1 MEVISARRFIR
12 CWLPPALDQMLPPS
26 SQNQVCST
34 SRIFQT
40 NSCRLL
46 QRKAVNFRQIC
57 LWTRSCM
64 SLFII
69 WSGCNWYGFGAVFF
83 GCLSMIIHGGIS
95 VVRYLS
101 ILHPKHTRTGRFI
114 RNQSVAFLYALRKLK
129 TGSAENHLNFYLA
142 STQMCQYWRNEMI
155 KGFELLQLD
164 WYIKHRELLIPSLNM
179 LNNIS

>member
-114 RNQSVAFLYALRKLK
+114 RNQSVAFLYALRKWQNRLSGK
-129 TGSAENHLNFYLA
+129 SSQFLFGFHTNVSIL
-142 STQMCQYWRNEMI
+142 TQWNDFRI
-155 KGFELLQLD
+155 
-164 WYIKHRELLIPSLNM
+164 WVVATWLIYQTSRIVNSFPQHAQQH
-179 LNNIS
+179 

>member
-1 MEVISARRFIR
+1 
-12 CWLPPALDQMLPPS
+12 MLPPS

-114 RNQSVAFLYALRKLK
+114 RNQSVAFLYALRKWQNRLSGK
-129 TGSAENHLNFYLA
+129 SSQFLFGFHTNVSIL
-142 STQMCQYWRNEMI
+142 TQWNDFRI
-155 KGFELLQLD
+155 
-164 WYIKHRELLIPSLNM
+164 WVVATWLIYQTSRIVNSFPQHAQQH
-179 LNNIS
+179 